1 MSEAAGPGEPSGAS
15 AGGPLGEATPP
26 IPIEPPRGV
35 TMPIPGELLR
45 LALPMLASLSLRV
58 AYQWIDALWVRGLGV
73 EATAAVTTS
82 IFIMWAVYSLNDVF
96 AIGVTAYV
104 SQLLG
109 AGHRR
114 RAGVAAWKGVRASA
128 LMGLIGSA
136 AGLLFARDIYRLMD
150 SDPRMVE
157 AGASFLRI
165 CLIGSPLFMVA
176 LTCESIMR
184 SAGDTRTPLII
195 DLASV
200 GVCAVLDPLL
210 IYGIGPFPRMGVTG
224 AGIATVVAWALM
236 VLGYLVCAAL
246 GHRALPLARHADG
259 PPVRITGMARV
270 GLPAAS
276 IGVLFSAVYVA
287 FAHAASRFGPA
298 AHAVVGVANRIEAM
312 EFICAAAIGG
322 AAASLVGQNLGAGRP
337 DRAEQAIRTGVVW
350 MFWISAV
357 LTAVLIVNPQAFL
370 GLFTRDPEVLRLGV
384 PYLRIL
390 SSCLIFTGFEIVTSE
405 GVIGSGHTAVISW
418 IFTLVSLARIPL
430 AFLVPKW
437 TGLGLSSI
445 ALLITVTVALRA
457 TLIVAWAARG
467 TWKRGLSRELH
478 GTVEVG
484 PGSPGLSGTA

>member
-1 MSEAAGPGEPSGAS
+1 MHA
-15 AGGPLGEATPP
+15 
-26 IPIEPPRGV
+26 PPRGV
-35 TMPIPGELLR
+35 TRPIPGELLR
-45 LALPMLASLSLRV
+45 LALPMLASLTLRV
-58 AYQWIDALWVRGLGV
+58 AYQWIDAVWVRALGV

-82 IFIMWAVYSLNDVF
+82 IFIMWAVYSLNDIF

-109 AGHRR
+109 AGERQ

-128 LMGLIGSA
+128 LMGLIAMA
-136 AGLLFARDIYRLMD
+136 AGVFLARDIYRLMD

-165 CLIGSPLFMVA
+165 CLIGSPLYMIA

-184 SAGDTRTPLII
+184 SAGDTRTPLLI

-200 GVCAVLDPLL
+200 GTCAILDPLL
-210 IYGIGPFPRMGVTG
+210 IYGLGPFPRLGVTG
-224 AGIATVVAWALM
+224 AGIATVCAWGLM
-236 VLGYLVCAAL
+236 VVGYLVCAAR
-246 GHRALPLARHADG
+246 GHRALPLARHAEG
-259 PPVRITGMARV
+259 AAVRISGMVRV

-276 IGVLFSAVYVA
+276 IGVLFSGVYVV

-337 DRAEQAIRTGVVW
+337 ERAEQAIRVGLTW
-350 MFWISAV
+350 IFWITAV
-357 LTAVLIVNPQAFL
+357 LTTVMLVVPGAFL
-370 GLFTRDPEVLRLGV
+370 ALFTRDPEVVRLGV

-390 SSCLIFTGFEIVTSE
+390 SACLIFTGFEIVTSE
-405 GVIGSGHTAVISW
+405 AVMASGHTAVISW
-418 IFTLVSLARIPL
+418 IFTTFSLLRIPL
-430 AFLVPKW
+430 ALLAPQW
-437 TGLGLSSI
+437 SGLGVSTI
-445 ALLITVTVALRA
+445 AIIISATCAVRG
-457 TLIVAWAARG
+457 TLIVAWTARG

-478 GTVEVG
+478 ARMPADAPKPEFQNM
-484 PGSPGLSGTA
+484 A